1 MIKTDRKSTKISMRT
16 TFAIGLTFILVLGSA
31 TASADEA
38 DAKRLLKAMS
48 DYMAAQKTFSFNYD
62 ATLDIVTPEDQ
73 VIGLASS
80 GALTFSR
87 PNGIHASRA
96 GGFADTEMNFDGK
109 TLTLLGKNL
118 NVFTQIEIPGTVDHL
133 IDELKDTYNRPL
145 PAADLLLSNS
155 YDALMRG
162 VVDVKDLGSGVI
174 GGVECDSLAFRTEE
188 VDWQIWIAH
197 GDKPYPCRYV
207 ITSKM
212 VVNGPQYSIQ
222 VSNWKAGDEVAK
234 TDFSFKNA
242 TGAEQ
247 IKIEDLK
254 GMGDLPAR
262 GVVGPRLQAPCRLTR
277 MATLVGYS
285 VCEQQ
290 GRNQYQVNPFYG
302 GRLSPALK
310 C

>member
-1 MIKTDRKSTKISMRT
+1 MRSVCSRPCQIT
-16 TFAIGLTFILVLGSA
+16 WRR
-31 TASADEA
+31 
-38 DAKRLLKAMS
+38 KRLFHS
-48 DYMAAQKTFSFNYD
+48 IYD

-254 GMGDLPAR
+254 GMGDLPEIFVIIK
-262 GVVGPRLQAPCRLTR
+262 GE
-277 MATLVGYS
+277 S
-285 VCEQQ
+285 E
-290 GRNQYQVNPFYG
+290 
-302 GRLSPALK
+302 
-310 C
+310 